1 MAGYSNRVPRSF
13 RLYAHRG
20 ASAEL
25 PENTLPAF
33 RRALEHDGVSALEL
47 DVHLTR
53 DGHPLVSHDPTAQ
66 RMAGVAKAWRDLDL
80 ADAQRLDVGRGFV
93 AADGRRPFAGQGF
106 HPPSLEQ
113 LLVELPG
120 VRLNVDVKQA
130 QPPMVRPL
138 LALLRRCKAEDRVTL
153 ASFQLRTLLAIRR
166 RGYGGETALAQPEV
180 LSLLALPA
188 RVIERLPFLGV
199 AAQVPVHAGPIRFDR
214 RPFID
219 KCHRLGMRVDFWTV
233 DDPVEARRLIA
244 LGADGIMTDD
254 PARMA
259 RGLAPT

>member
-1 MAGYSNRVPRSF
+1 VRTF

-33 RRALEHDGVSALEL
+33 RRALEYGVDALEL

-53 DGHPLVSHDPTAQ
+53 DGHPLVAHDPTAE
-66 RMAGVAKAWRDLDL
+66 RMAGVPAAWRDLDL
-80 ADAQRLDVGRGFV
+80 ADAQALDMGRGFI
-93 AADGRRPFAGQGF
+93 AADGGRPHAGKGIRA
-106 HPPSLEQ
+106 PSLEE

-120 VRLNVDVKQA
+120 VRLNVDVKQVN
-130 QPPMVRPL
+130 PPMVRPL
-138 LALLRRCKAEDRVTL
+138 LALLRRLGAEERVTL
-153 ASFQLRTLLAIRR
+153 ASFQTRTLLAIRR
-166 RGYGGETALAQPEV
+166 RGYGGETALGQPEV
-180 LSLLALPA
+180 LGLLAMPA
-188 RVIERLPFLGV
+188 AVIERMPFVGV
-199 AAQVPVHAGPIRFDR
+199 AAQVPVAAGPVRFDR

-219 KCHRLGMRVDFWTV
+219 KCHRLGMRVDFWTIN
-233 DDPVEARRLIA
+233 DPAEARRLVA

-259 RGLAPT
+259 PALASSRDPQ